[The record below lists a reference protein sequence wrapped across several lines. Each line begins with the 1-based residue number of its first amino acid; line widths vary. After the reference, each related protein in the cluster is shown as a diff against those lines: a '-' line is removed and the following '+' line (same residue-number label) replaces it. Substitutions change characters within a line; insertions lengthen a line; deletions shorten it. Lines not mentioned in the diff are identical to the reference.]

1 MLFFVVVCLRAV
13 FCGLGIGGGGRGGG
27 AQYTEVVE
35 MEENTF

>member
-13 FCGLGIGGGGRGGG
+13 FCGLGIGGGGRGG